1 MGTDPQPWSSRPKD
15 DVLSEPS
22 SFLSDL
28 GWSPTGGAV
37 ATPRVVAAK
46 REQRYCSFCWH
57 VLPTGAQ
64 ECMECGQSLNQMEA
78 AHQARTQE
86 DRNWS
91 PPRTWKDGQAPTAN
105 RATGRGRLFQPAG
118 TRRASESAFR
128 SNPVTLSWKHILIAI
143 GIGGFVGGSTVAAL
157 WVTIQAFGKPVGAG
171 NLIAPT
177 TTQMIAQTPARLS
190 WRNPVAE
197 LRLELVSNNG
207 SVLAS
212 SAEAEAAKNV
222 EPGQYRLRITDNTG
236 RWAPPEELVAAA
248 PGQSLALGPT
258 PKVVAGYYLWAGK
271 RLYQEQKFD
280 RAERV
285 WQKAVTAYPEAAEPH
300 LQLAALLAVKYRYPE
315 ARQQVQDVL
324 GRDPSNP
331 QALQLLHTLNSLEKK
346 P

>member
-1 MGTDPQPWSSRPKD
+1 MGNDPQSWSPRPND

-28 GWSPTGGAV
+28 GWSSNGAV
-37 ATPRVVAAK
+37 AAPRVVVPK

-57 VLPTGAQ
+57 VLPLGAQ
-64 ECMECGQSLNQMEA
+64 ECGECGESLTQMEA
-78 AHQARTQE
+78 ARQARTQE
-86 DRNWS
+86 DRKWT
-91 PPRTWKDGQAPTAN
+91 PPRMWEDGQAPAAA
-105 RATGRGRLFQPAG
+105 RSAGRGRLFQPAG
-118 TRRASESAFR
+118 TRRASEPAYR
-128 SNPVTLSWKHILIAI
+128 STPVSLSWKHILIAV
-143 GIGGFVGGSTVAAL
+143 GIGGFVGGATVAAV
-157 WVTIQAFGKPVGAG
+157 WVTFQAFGRPVGAG
-171 NLIAPT
+171 NLVVPST
-177 TTQMIAQTPARLS
+177 NQMIAQTPARLT

-212 SAEAEAAKNV
+212 SLEATASNTV

-236 RWAPPEELVAAA
+236 RWAPPEELVTAA
-248 PGQSLALGPT
+248 PGEALALGPT

-271 RLYQEQKFD
+271 KLYQEQKFD

-300 LQLAALLAVKYRYPE
+300 LQLAALLAVRYRYPE

-324 GRDPSNP
+324 GRDPSNA
-331 QALQLLHTLNSLEKK
+331 QALQLLHTLNSLETK